1 MTIGEV
7 AGRVGIAPSAIR
19 YYEKAGLLKAPH
31 RTNGRRVYSA
41 EVEHQLVVILFSK
54 ATGFTLPEIKLLLH
68 GFPEKTT
75 ASARWKKLARGKII
89 EMERI
94 LARARAM
101 KEMLESLMGC
111 RCRKLEQC
119 AGGFARHREWW
130 VGDGDS
136 ARLEW
141 PKSVRRK
148 K

>member
-7 AGRVGIAPSAIR
+7 AARAGIAPSAIR

-31 RTNGRRVYSA
+31 RVNGRRVYSA
-41 EVEHQLVVILFSK
+41 EVEHQLIVILFSK

-75 ASARWKKLARGKII
+75 ASARWKRLARGKIV

-94 LARARAM
+94 LARAGAM

-119 AGGFARHREWW
+119 ARGFARHREWW
-130 VGDGDS
+130 MADEGG
-136 ARLEW
+136 AG
-141 PKSVRRK
+141 RREFQI
-148 K
+148 